1 MESNSNFLHSNENFL
16 NLGYP
21 EILML
26 RNYARKNNYKFCSMI
41 GGSGSIRD
49 IYQGINLKS
58 DAFEF
63 TLVESIF
70 SIGRIF
76 ATIKNICLEEV
87 DTLRHAK
94 IFINISTPDGM
105 SMVLDSINQIKPDFL
120 NKSDIIFNFD
130 ITSLLYNYTNIKEIT
145 LDSLN
150 YNNKI
155 YSMTLQ
161 RINYL
166 NNLNYL
172 TSVSGLNS
180 KESLFII
187 MNNDILPNY
196 IRTELFSINILNGV
210 EELYN
215 NIRRFNEIELNLLT
229 ILKKSFYEKY
239 RSIEMRELNLK
250 TMISNK

>member
-1 MESNSNFLHSNENFL
+1 
-16 NLGYP
+16 
-21 EILML
+21 
-26 RNYARKNNYKFCSMI
+26 
-41 GGSGSIRD
+41 
-49 IYQGINLKS
+49 
-58 DAFEF
+58 
-63 TLVESIF
+63 
-70 SIGRIF
+70 
-76 ATIKNICLEEV
+76 CLEEV

-215 NIRRFNEIELNLLT
+215 NIRRFNEIELYLLT